1 MLSEKLQLMK
11 KLLPVLIVLLNCCQK
26 YETDISN
33 IHDATK
39 VIGHGGMGIA
49 HTYPMNTYPSVRRAL
64 TLGADG
70 VELDVQM
77 TRDGVFVAY
86 HDYELSDR
94 STASGQIF
102 AQNWDDI
109 KGATYLNP
117 IYTAYPV
124 MRLDSLI
131 SRLPGREDVI
141 FFLDCKNFNPDT
153 TDYFLDKF
161 AGALLNFL
169 NSYLPAKNTY
179 VELKR
184 TDLILRLQSKRDDVM
199 IFYYGENFNDA
210 IKTAIEYEL
219 AGITLAIHLISE
231 DQVKQAHSEGLMV
244 SVVNVHTRSRNRK
257 AVRMNVDFIQTDML
271 RFLMSFLGR

>member
-1 MLSEKLQLMK
+1 MK